1 MWKLEST
8 IMNNTNLII
17 QTELGGPG
25 IIVQIDESLFNHKP
39 KYQRGR
45 RASKDKETWVFGIA
59 DTSHTPAVTYMQTV
73 EKRDA
78 ATLLPIIE
86 RIVRLGSTVHS
97 DEWAAYRKIQQKPNL
112 YHKTVNHS
120 INFVDP
126 ATGTY
131 TQNIESYWAKTKYKF
146 KVMKGVSSD
155 ALPSYLD
162 ERMWRDWFGTKSRN

>member
-1 MWKLEST
+1 VETWKHYNDKYKF
-8 IMNNTNLII
+8 NNTA
-17 QTELGGPG
+17 ELGGPG

-59 DTSHTPAVTYMQTV
+59 ETSHTPAVTYMQTV

-97 DEWAAYRKIQQKPNL
+97 RRMGSLQKNP
-112 YHKTVNHS
+112 
-120 INFVDP
+120 
-126 ATGTY
+126 
-131 TQNIESYWAKTKYKF
+131 AKT
-146 KVMKGVSSD
+146 
-155 ALPSYLD
+155 
-162 ERMWRDWFGTKSRN
+162 